1 MIDLLW
7 TAGFVLSALLII
19 YHHVGYPLVLNWLSA
34 RREQRKVK
42 KNARKQKAKERC
54 YKASKRDCTL
64 PSVTVI
70 VPAYNEEQ
78 WIAEKIRNLASLD
91 YPRDKLAVVI
101 ACDGCTDNT
110 AAIAQDTIQEAICAD
125 TLFIVH
131 DHEVNR
137 GKVGLIN
144 AEMESV
150 TSDITALSDV
160 SALVSC
166 DSLLLASQHYQNEKV
181 GVVNATY
188 QIMATHNQGEAAYWQ
203 YQSNVKYKES
213 LIGST
218 IGSHGAFYT
227 FRTKL
232 FSPLEPE
239 IINDDFIL
247 PMRIVL
253 QGYDSVYE
261 PKMLA
266 IELEESSDSSDFKR
280 RLRISA
286 GNMQQFLKLKKL
298 LLPRY
303 RGTAFAFLSGKVLR
317 LATPYL
323 MIMCLVS
330 SLLLI
335 HYPAFQF
342 LMLTQLAVYSVALIT
357 YLVPVLN
364 LFKPFKLISYL
375 VVGHIANF
383 AGGLR
388 YLLGMENGR
397 WKRVNQ

>member
-7 TAGFVLSALLII
+7 TIGFVLSALLII

-34 RREQRKVK
+34 RRKQRQTS
-42 KNARKQKAKERC
+42 KNMGKERC
-54 YKASKRDCTL
+54 YKASKADCTL
-64 PSVTVI
+64 PTMTVI

-91 YPRDKLAVVI
+91 YPRDKLTIIV

-110 AAIAQDTIQEAICAD
+110 AEIAQNTIQEAICAD

-131 DHEVNR
+131 DHKNNR
-137 GKVGLIN
+137 GKVSLIN
-144 AEMESV
+144 TEMENV
-150 TSDITALSDV
+150 TSEITALSDV

-166 DSLLLASQHYQNEKV
+166 DSLLLASQHYQNENV

-188 QIMATHNQGEAAYWQ
+188 QIMSTQNQGEAAYWR
-203 YQSNVKYKES
+203 YQSKVKFKES

-227 FRTKL
+227 FRTDL
-232 FSPLEPE
+232 FTPLEPE
-239 IINDDFIL
+239 VINDDFIL

-253 QGYDSVYE
+253 QGYASVYE

-266 IELEESSDSSDFKR
+266 IELEESSDDSDFKR

-286 GNMQQFLKLKKL
+286 GNMQQFLKLKRL

-323 MIMCLVS
+323 MIMCLTS
-330 SLLLI
+330 SILLI
-335 HYPAFQF
+335 EHPAFQ
-342 LMLTQLAVYSVALIT
+342 LLLAGQLAVYLVALIT
-357 YLVPVLN
+357 YLIPAFN
-364 LFKPFKLISYL
+364 LFKPFKLINYM

-383 AGGLR
+383 AGGLS

-397 WKRVNQ
+397 WKRVNH

>member
-7 TAGFVLSALLII
+7 TTGFVLSALLIV
-19 YHHVGYPLVLNWLSA
+19 YHHVGYPLVLNWLST
-34 RREQRKVK
+34 RREQRKVAK
-42 KNARKQKAKERC
+42 KATVKERC
-54 YKASKRDCTL
+54 YKASKNDCIL
-64 PSVTVI
+64 PTMTIV

-91 YPRDKLAVVI
+91 YPRDKLTIVI

-110 AAIAQDTIQEAICAD
+110 AEIAQNTIQEAICAD
-125 TLFIVH
+125 TLFIIR
-131 DHEVNR
+131 DHAINR
-137 GKVGLIN
+137 GKVTLIN
-144 AEMESV
+144 SEMKN
-150 TSDITALSDV
+150 ITTEITVLSDV

-166 DSLLLASQHYQNEKV
+166 DSLLLASQHYQNENI

-188 QIMATHNQGEAAYWQ
+188 QIMATQNQGEAAYWQ

-232 FSPLEPE
+232 FTPLEPE

-253 QGYDSVYE
+253 QGYASIYE
-261 PKMLA
+261 PRMLA
-266 IELEESSDSSDFKR
+266 LELEESSDNSDFKR

-323 MIMCLVS
+323 MIMCFVS
-330 SLLLI
+330 SLLLME
-335 HYPAFQF
+335 YPTFQA
-342 LMLTQLAVYSVALIT
+342 LLVAQLAVYSIALIT
-357 YLVPVLN
+357 YLIPAIIL
-364 LFKPFKLISYL
+364 
-375 VVGHIANF
+375 
-383 AGGLR
+383 
-388 YLLGMENGR
+388 
-397 WKRVNQ
+397 

>member
-7 TAGFVLSALLII
+7 TIGFVLSALLII

-34 RREQRKVK
+34 RRKQRQTS
-42 KNARKQKAKERC
+42 KNMGKERC
-54 YKASKRDCTL
+54 YKASKADCTL
-64 PSVTVI
+64 PTMTVI
-70 VPAYNEEQ
+70 VLAYNEEQ

-91 YPRDKLAVVI
+91 YPRDKLTIIV

-110 AAIAQDTIQEAICAD
+110 AEIAQNTIQEAICAD

-131 DHEVNR
+131 DHKNNR
-137 GKVGLIN
+137 GKVSLIN
-144 AEMESV
+144 TEMDNV
-150 TSDITALSDV
+150 TSEITALSDV

-166 DSLLLASQHYQNEKV
+166 DSLLLASQHYQNENV

-188 QIMATHNQGEAAYWQ
+188 QIMSTQNQGEAAYWR
-203 YQSNVKYKES
+203 YQSKVKFKES

-227 FRTKL
+227 FRTDL
-232 FSPLEPE
+232 FAPLEPE

-253 QGYDSVYE
+253 QGYASVYE

-266 IELEESSDSSDFKR
+266 IELEESSDDSDFKR

-286 GNMQQFLKLKKL
+286 GNMQQFLKLKRL

-323 MIMCLVS
+323 MIMCLTS
-330 SLLLI
+330 SILLI
-335 HYPAFQF
+335 EHPAFQ
-342 LMLTQLAVYSVALIT
+342 LLLAGQLAVYLVALIT
-357 YLVPVLN
+357 YLIPAFN
-364 LFKPFKLISYL
+364 LFKPFKLINYM

>member
-7 TAGFVLSALLII
+7 TIGFVLSALLII

-34 RREQRKVK
+34 RRKQRQTS
-42 KNARKQKAKERC
+42 KNIGKERC
-54 YKASKRDCTL
+54 YKASKADCTL
-64 PSVTVI
+64 PTMTVI

-91 YPRDKLAVVI
+91 YPRDKLTIIV

-110 AAIAQDTIQEAICAD
+110 VEIAQGTIQEAICAD

-131 DHEVNR
+131 DHKNNR
-137 GKVGLIN
+137 GKVNLIN
-144 AEMESV
+144 TEMENV
-150 TSDITALSDV
+150 TSEITALSDV

-188 QIMATHNQGEAAYWQ
+188 QIMSSQNQGEAAYWR
-203 YQSNVKYKES
+203 YQSKVKFKES

-227 FRTKL
+227 FRTSL
-232 FSPLEPE
+232 FAPLEPE

-253 QGYDSVYE
+253 QGYASVYE

-266 IELEESSDSSDFKR
+266 IELEESSDDSDFKR

-286 GNMQQFLKLKKL
+286 GNMQQFLKLKRL

-323 MIMCLVS
+323 MIMCLTS
-330 SLLLI
+330 SILLIEHPTFQLLL
-335 HYPAFQF
+335 
-342 LMLTQLAVYSVALIT
+342 TGQLAVYLVAFIT
-357 YLVPVLN
+357 YLIPAFN
-364 LFKPFKLISYL
+364 LFKPFKLINYM
-375 VVGHIANF
+375 VVG
-383 AGGLR
+383 
-388 YLLGMENGR
+388 
-397 WKRVNQ
+397 

>member
-7 TAGFVLSALLII
+7 TIGFVLSALLII
-19 YHHVGYPLVLNWLSA
+19 YHHLGYPLVLNWLSA
-34 RREQRKVK
+34 RRKQRQTS
-42 KNARKQKAKERC
+42 KNMGKERC
-54 YKASKRDCTL
+54 YRASKADCTL
-64 PSVTVI
+64 PTMTVI

-91 YPRDKLAVVI
+91 YPRDKLTIII

-110 AAIAQDTIQEAICAD
+110 AEIAQNTIQEAICAD

-131 DHEVNR
+131 DHKNNR
-137 GKVGLIN
+137 GKVSLIN
-144 AEMESV
+144 TVMENV
-150 TSDITALSDV
+150 TSEITALSDV

-166 DSLLLASQHYQNEKV
+166 DSLLLASQHYQNENV

-188 QIMATHNQGEAAYWQ
+188 QIMSTQNQGEAAYWR
-203 YQSNVKYKES
+203 YQSKVKFKES

-227 FRTKL
+227 FRTDL
-232 FSPLEPE
+232 FAPLEPE

-253 QGYDSVYE
+253 QGYASVYE

-266 IELEESSDSSDFKR
+266 IELEESSDDSDFKR

-286 GNMQQFLKLKKL
+286 GNMQQFLKLKRL

-323 MIMCLVS
+323 MIMCLTS
-330 SLLLI
+330 SILLI
-335 HYPAFQF
+335 EHPAFQ
-342 LMLTQLAVYSVALIT
+342 LLLAGQLAVYLVALIT
-357 YLVPVLN
+357 YLIPAFN
-364 LFKPFKLISYL
+364 LFKPFKLINYM

>member
-1 MIDLLW
+1 MSDLLW
-7 TAGFVLSALLII
+7 IAGFTLSALLII
-19 YHHVGYPLVLNWLSA
+19 YHHIGYPLVLNWLSA
-34 RREQRKVK
+34 HRQKRNVLTKLGKRK
-42 KNARKQKAKERC
+42 
-54 YKASKRDCTL
+54 YKASNSDGTL

-91 YPRDKLAVVI
+91 YPRDKLVVVI

-110 AAIAQDTIQEAICAD
+110 ANIAQDTIQEAICAD
-125 TLFIVH
+125 TLFMIH
-131 DHEVNR
+131 DHQINR
-137 GKVGLIN
+137 GKVALLN
-144 AEMESV
+144 AEMEHI

-166 DSLLLASQHYQNEKV
+166 DSLLLASQHYQNENV

-188 QIMATHNQGEAAYWQ
+188 QIMSTQNQGEAAYWQ
-203 YQSNVKYKES
+203 YQSQVKYRES

-227 FRTKL
+227 FRTQL
-232 FSPLEPE
+232 FTPLEPE

-253 QGYDSVYE
+253 QGYASIYE
-261 PKMLA
+261 PTMLA
-266 IELEESSDSSDFKR
+266 LELEESSDTSDFKR

-323 MIMCLVS
+323 MIICLVS
-330 SLLLI
+330 SLLLD

-342 LMLTQLAVYSVALIT
+342 LMLGQLAIYLVALIT
-357 YLVPVLN
+357 YFVPVFN
-364 LFKPFKLISYL
+364 IFKPFKLISYM
-375 VVGHIANF
+375 VVGHVANF

-388 YLLGMENGR
+388 YLLGLENGR